1 MAKSVDTNVAPN
13 ARMVGNGGVVDE
25 GLTLQYVTSRVIV
38 LCSPDEGSEKA
49 YVASLKTAALALKT
63 KHFEHYKVW
72 NVSRPRHDLKR
83 CLSVE
88 NSGWPPRLAPP
99 LDRLC
104 SLCKQFEQWLVANSN
119 NVVVIHCKGNTSRA
133 AMVLAA
139 FMHYNAICSNDESV
153 EDRFDM
159 KRFAD
164 KHIGA
169 NGQPSHKRYITY
181 FSSLLSG
188 KIRVNPAPLYLHRIT
203 VSHLVGRVL
212 SVKIYERLKPVYQ
225 TTPTT
230 SKDVLRFD
238 IEQELRLRGDVL
250 IKCHQVTQDARVVL
264 FCCQINTCALDV
276 PPKGTTPLVFHKE
289 ELDQIFADSSV
300 DNRVVLELMIG
311 QEPPTTKTLSGAVK
325 RRSLENNRTD
335 SYEDFSIAEDESNGS
350 VVYSEIIRKKPPTS
364 HETTTTKA
372 IIDKAKSTA
381 EIHQQA
387 DGNTSTDQAE
397 MPPPPVPPKP
407 RSASAMAD
415 PLVPEMP
422 ERRGVLP
429 AQVRPL
435 VQRPPSPREA
445 GRATPS
451 IEPDLV
457 GKDRYDKASKCFSY
471 APTKELNQAF
481 ERPRKSSVTKIER
494 KEDEIQ
500 NIDPDEVSSATI
512 PHSEP
517 IRMPVQPTWDDEIE
531 NAKQAALLDELSR
544 LPARSQSV
552 AAQPYHMRSYEN
564 EERPVVVE
572 QAQRATPTPTSTLAG
587 GYRRKKRETKFGS
600 YRTLNDD
607 AYNSDMD
614 DLCDPDFYLNF
625 TPPSV
630 TTNSTSSAPKPPER
644 TSRPMTTTPM
654 ATNND
659 QQRYHAGA
667 RSVQLPRKNYQ
678 PVEAFTD
685 PLDDILASTTTKPEA
700 AASCLDLRD
709 RDAHRARNCRS
720 TAALTGPTS
729 DRRLFAEDYDA
740 VSEARDPDDWLTH
753 KLRKVRSKREL
764 DPDLMRRRTQEK
776 MLLEELKNARDEK
789 DLKRG
794 GPRNEADFTVEGVG
808 TRDPLA
814 EYRREEERL
823 KNTNSP
829 FEDMPRRGGRLRSKP
844 PTPPPRDR
852 SRSPARSE
860 RATPSID
867 SYNYRNHNGVHEPNA
882 HHDFSNLNNIVHGHT
897 TSYSSKSEQQ
907 IPNGHLPSSSP
918 AGVRRDVG
926 RGMSH
931 FEPRSESRG
940 ASTLQRRQS
949 FGTDRPPFQYA
960 DTTIQRAGNEPP
972 KYISGQERVAAAIYR
987 AETPQ
992 RELYASGTI
1001 HRAETP
1007 NRYYPD
1013 NSLSLGAR
1021 SETPAF
1027 PIMRETPV
1035 PFHPLLYGQN
1045 GASRQDLDQSNT
1057 MNYRSA
1063 SPRSQYAIG
1072 GQLSRRSSLV
1082 SVDTSEIIHHHPVF
1096 VKDTSKY
1103 WYKPTISREQA
1114 INMLR
1119 DKPPGTFVV
1128 RDSNSFPGAFGLALK
1143 VATPPPGV
1151 APGDGTELVRH
1162 FLIEPSPKGV
1172 KLKGCNNEPVFGSL
1186 SALVYQH
1193 SITPL
1198 ALPTKLLLPE
1208 YDPATT
1214 PEHVSATQALLE
1226 QGAACNVAYI
1236 GSVDCE
1242 SLTGNECIRRAVA
1255 ITVDDAQRGVTRPV
1269 SVHFK
1274 VSSQGVTLTDNTRK
1288 VFFRRHF
1295 PVNSVIFAGMD
1306 PADRKFEN
1314 YCVIGFH
1321 DSCMKSARLFAIVA
1335 RKPSSVENACH
1346 VFSEFEPEQPATAVV
1361 NFINKVLFASRRS

>member
-1 MAKSVDTNVAPN
+1 MARLMCFRSSKKNHEEDDSYGDILKNSASNVAPN
-13 ARMVGNGGVVDE
+13 NRMVVRGPVEE
-25 GLTLQYVTSRVIV
+25 GLTLHYVTQRIIV
-38 LCSPDEGSEKA
+38 LCSPDEGTEKA
-49 YVASLKTAALALKT
+49 YVASLKAAALTLKT
-63 KHFEHYKVW
+63 KHFEHFKVW
-72 NVSRPRHDLKR
+72 NVSRPRQDLSR
-83 CLSVE
+83 CLAAE
-88 NSGWPPRLAPP
+88 NVGWPPRLAPP

-104 SLCKQFEQWLVANSN
+104 ALCKQFEQWLTINNSN
-119 NVVVIHCKGNTSRA
+119 VIVIHCKGNTSRA
-133 AMVLAA
+133 AIVLAS
-139 FMHYNAICSNDESV
+139 FMHYNAICSNDEFI
-153 EDRFDM
+153 EDRYDM
-159 KRFAD
+159 RRFAD

-188 KIRVNPAPLYLHRIT
+188 KIRVNPAPIYLHRIT
-203 VSHLVGRVL
+203 ISHLIGRVL
-212 SVKIYERLKPVYQ
+212 SFKVYERLQPVYQ
-225 TTPTT
+225 TSPST

-238 IEQELRLRGDVL
+238 VEHELRLRGDVL
-250 IKCHQVTQDARVVL
+250 IKCHQVIGGERALL

-276 PPKGTTPLVFHKE
+276 PAKGTILALHKE
-289 ELDQIFADSSV
+289 ELDHIFADSSI
-300 DNRVVLELMIG
+300 DNRVVLELMISP
-311 QEPPTTKTLSGAVK
+311 EPPKSAASANT
-325 RRSLENNRTD
+325 RRSLEDSRTN
-335 SYEDFSIAEDESNGS
+335 SYEDFVKPEDESNGA
-350 VVYSEIIRKKPPTS
+350 VVYSEIRRKPSKEAKDVKEKEDDS
-364 HETTTTKA
+364 REVAEQRSET
-372 IIDKAKSTA
+372 
-381 EIHQQA
+381 QA
-387 DGNTSTDQAE
+387 TSTDQAE

-407 RSASAMAD
+407 RSASAMGD
-415 PLVPEMP
+415 PVIELP

-435 VQRPPSPREA
+435 VNRPPSPREA

-471 APTKELNQAF
+471 APTKALNEAF
-481 ERPRKSSVTKIER
+481 ERPRKGSVTKVER
-494 KEDEIQ
+494 REEEIQ
-500 NIDPDEVSSATI
+500 NIDPGEVSNAYI

-517 IRMPVQPTWDDEIE
+517 ARTPVPPKWDDEVE
-531 NAKQAALLDELSR
+531 NAKQAALLDELAR
-544 LPARSQSV
+544 IPARSQSV
-552 AAQPYHMRSYEN
+552 AGQPYYLRNDEA
-564 EERPVVVE
+564 EERPMVVE
-572 QAQRATPTPTSTLAG
+572 QAQRATPTPTSTVAG
-587 GYRRKKRETKFGS
+587 GYRRKKRETKYGS

-614 DLCDPDFYLNF
+614 DLCDPDFYLNY
-625 TPPSV
+625 TPS
-630 TTNSTSSAPKPPER
+630 STPATKTAPKPPER
-644 TSRPMTTTPM
+644 APLASENRI
-654 ATNND
+654 
-659 QQRYHAGA
+659 HAGT
-667 RSVQLPRKNYQ
+667 RSVQLPRKKYQ

-685 PLDDILASTTTKPEA
+685 PLDDILASTAPVVAT
-700 AASCLDLRD
+700 SCVDLRD
-709 RDAHRARNCRS
+709 RDSHRSRNCRS
-720 TAALTGPTS
+720 IAALTGPNS

-740 VSEARDPDDWLTH
+740 VSEARDADDWLTH
-753 KLRKVRSKREL
+753 KLRKVKSKRDI
-764 DPDLMRRRTQEK
+764 DPDQMRRRNQER
-776 MLLEELKNARDEK
+776 MLLEELKNAHGEAEA
-789 DLKRG
+789 RG
-794 GPRNEADFTVEGVG
+794 GRNEAEYTVEGVG

-823 KNTNSP
+823 KNTQSP
-829 FEDMPRRGGRLRSKP
+829 FDEMPRRGRIRSKP
-844 PTPPPRDR
+844 PTPPPRER

-867 SYNYRNHNGVHEPNA
+867 SYNYRNHNGVNEA
-882 HHDFSNLNNIVHGHT
+882 TAHDFSNLGSIVHGNA
-897 TSYSSKSEQQ
+897 SYSSKSEQNL
-907 IPNGHLPSSSP
+907 PNGHLPSS
-918 AGVRRDVG
+918 ATIRRDS
-926 RGMSH
+926 RGTSH
-931 FEPRSESRG
+931 FEPRTDSR
-940 ASTLQRRQS
+940 ATLQRRQS
-949 FGTDRPPFQYA
+949 YGTDRPPFQYA
-960 DTTIQRAGNEPP
+960 DTTIQRSNEPI
-972 KYISGQERVAAAIYR
+972 KFYSGQERVAAAIYR

-1013 NSLSLGAR
+1013 NSTISHR

-1027 PIMRETPV
+1027 PILRETPL
-1035 PFHPLLYGQN
+1035 PFHPLLYAQN
-1045 GASRQDLDQSNT
+1045 GNSRQDLDTTNT

-1063 SPRSQYAIG
+1063 SPRSQYA
-1072 GQLSRRSSLV
+1072 GQLSRRSSLM

-1119 DKPPGTFVV
+1119 DKAPGTFVV

-1208 YDPATT
+1208 FDPATT

-1242 SLTGNECIRRAVA
+1242 SLTGSECVRRAVA
-1255 ITVDDAQRGVTRPV
+1255 RTVEDTQRGLSRPV

-1306 PADRKFEN
+1306 PADRKFDN
-1314 YCVIGFH
+1314 FCVIGFH
-1321 DSCMKSARLFAIVA
+1321 DGCVKSARLFAIVA
-1335 RKPSSVENACH
+1335 RKPSSMENACH
-1346 VFSEFEPEQPATAVV
+1346 VFAELEPEQPATAVV
-1361 NFINKVLFASRRS
+1361 NFINKVLFANRRS